1 MREYALILI
10 STVFVNNFV
19 LVKFLGLCPF
29 MGVSRKYGASFGMG
43 LATTLVLMVTS
54 ALTYLTE
61 TYILAPLELTYLRTI
76 AYIFV
81 IALVVQTLEIV
92 LKKTNPELYG
102 VLGIYLPLITTNC
115 AVLGV
120 VESNMAYDF
129 GRSMANAIG
138 TSLGYLVIIVL
149 FACIRTRLE
158 SSKEMPKAWKGV
170 PIALL
175 TAGIMAVIFL
185 GLSGMIDLGSWG
197 NI

>member
-61 TYILAPLELTYLRTI
+61 TYILAPLDLTYLRTI

-102 VLGIYLPLITTNC
+102 VLGIYLPARRYVVGAWDKEFKYVRADGDEVKLIT
-115 AVLGV
+115 ARL
-120 VESNMAYDF
+120 D
-129 GRSMANAIG
+129 GR
-138 TSLGYLVIIVL
+138 Y
-149 FACIRTRLE
+149 
-158 SSKEMPKAWKGV
+158 
-170 PIALL
+170 AL
-175 TAGIMAVIFL
+175 
-185 GLSGMIDLGSWG
+185 
-197 NI
+197 

>member
-61 TYILAPLELTYLRTI
+61 TYILAPLEITYLRTI

-81 IALVVQTLEIV
+81 IALVVQTRKPILSSTGSWEF
-92 LKKTNPELYG
+92 TSRSSPRTASCWDSRSSTRHSS
-102 VLGIYLPLITTNC
+102 TTLRRASSTVSGEGSASLSSFSCSRRC
-115 AVLGV
+115 A
-120 VESNMAYDF
+120 
-129 GRSMANAIG
+129 R
-138 TSLGYLVIIVL
+138 
-149 FACIRTRLE
+149 
-158 SSKEMPKAWKGV
+158 
-170 PIALL
+170 
-175 TAGIMAVIFL
+175 
-185 GLSGMIDLGSWG
+185 GLSRMTSRRPSGEPRQE
-197 NI
+197 

>member
-61 TYILAPLELTYLRTI
+61 TYILAPLEITYLRTI

-115 AVLGV
+115 IVLGLTLL
-120 VESNMAYDF
+120 N
-129 GRSMANAIG
+129 
-138 TSLGYLVIIVL
+138 TSLQHN
-149 FACIRTRLE
+149 AT
-158 SSKEMPKAWKGV
+158 K
-170 PIALL
+170 
-175 TAGIMAVIFL
+175 T
-185 GLSGMIDLGSWG
+185 
-197 NI
+197 

>member
-115 AVLGV
+115 IVLGLTLL
-120 VESNMAYDF
+120 N
-129 GRSMANAIG
+129 
-138 TSLGYLVIIVL
+138 TSLQHNFAESVIYGLGGGLGFTLVIL
-149 FACIRTRLE
+149 MFSAMRERLE
-158 SSKEMPKAWKGV
+158 QNDIPAPFRGAASGM
-170 PIALL
+170 IA
-175 TAGIMAVIFL
+175 AGIMSMAFMGFAGIVK
-185 GLSGMIDLGSWG
+185 
-197 NI
+197 

>member
-61 TYILAPLELTYLRTI
+61 TYILAPLEITYLRTI

-81 IALVVQTLEIV
+81 IALVVQTLEIRT
-92 LKKTNPELYG
+92 LRGPGHLPPAHHHELHRAGAYAPQYVSAAQLRRERHLRARRRARLHSRHPH
-102 VLGIYLPLITTNC
+102 VLGD
-115 AVLGV
+115 AR
-120 VESNMAYDF
+120 EA
-129 GRSMANAIG
+129 
-138 TSLGYLVIIVL
+138 
-149 FACIRTRLE
+149 
-158 SSKEMPKAWKGV
+158 
-170 PIALL
+170 
-175 TAGIMAVIFL
+175 
-185 GLSGMIDLGSWG
+185 
-197 NI
+197 

>member
-61 TYILAPLELTYLRTI
+61 TYILAPLEITYLRTI

-81 IALVVQTLEIV
+81 IALRPIPNSTGSWASTSRSSPRTASCWGLRSSIR
-92 LKKTNPELYG
+92 LCS
-102 VLGIYLPLITTNC
+102 TTSQRASSTGSEAGSASLSSSSCSRRC
-115 AVLGV
+115 A
-120 VESNMAYDF
+120 
-129 GRSMANAIG
+129 R
-138 TSLGYLVIIVL
+138 
-149 FACIRTRLE
+149 
-158 SSKEMPKAWKGV
+158 
-170 PIALL
+170 
-175 TAGIMAVIFL
+175 
-185 GLSGMIDLGSWG
+185 GLSKTTFLPPSGEQPPA
-197 NI
+197 